1 MKKFIMAIAIVMS
14 MGAMVSATTWVKGY
28 YKSNGSYVD
37 SYERSTP
44 SESYTVKG
52 EYKWNW

>member
-1 MKKFIMAIAIVMS
+1 VKKFIMAIAIVMS

-52 EYKWNW
+52 EYKW